1 MMSQRATDSHGHDEI
16 AGAIHVDA
24 VTGVVWVTGDR
35 CVEVHKL
42 PMMLGGEL
50 GDAAVKFED
59 LGLVVSGVAGDP
71 GMEDGRDLAEDGFGV
86 LLDGELSELLKVVDG
101 DGGVEVELDIVA
113 AAENDDRGVAVS
125 GDDSGKAGEEFSGG
139 VAVVAQVCG
148 GVPPGFDEG
157 VAEEGDVGI
166 GFEESAASEEVK
178 ADEKERG

>member
-101 DGGVEVELDIVA
+101 DGGVEVELDIGCCRR
-113 AAENDDRGVAVS
+113 E
-125 GDDSGKAGEEFSGG
+125 
-139 VAVVAQVCG
+139 
-148 GVPPGFDEG
+148 
-157 VAEEGDVGI
+157 
-166 GFEESAASEEVK
+166 
-178 ADEKERG
+178 